1 MRLKSKTTTESLLRV
16 LVWDEN
22 PGHVPQAVYPEGIRE
37 TLAQLLRAQFLSTP
51 CFNGSPESAWAINTA
66 HLDQP
71 EQGLPDALLAETDV
85 LVWWAHLRH
94 AELSDNR
101 TAAIVEAVE
110 TRGLGLVVL
119 HSAHYAKPFLQLLKA
134 TGHLK
139 GGWHEIGQPEEIR
152 VCAPQ
157 HPIAQGIS
165 DFTLPAEEMYGAPFE
180 VPAPECLVFQSYFPQ
195 AQRFFPSGLAWS
207 VGAGI
212 DPNFASGPGGG
223 LGQGEGQGRIF
234 YFRPGHEAHPTYFH
248 PQVQAL
254 LLNAVCW
261 AGHRI

>member
-1 MRLKSKTTTESLLRV
+1 MPLQLKTNPESPLRV

-22 PGHVPQAVYPEGIRE
+22 PGHVPEAIYPEGMRE
-37 TLAQLLRAQFLSTP
+37 TLARVLREKGLNGLREIP
-51 CFNGSPESAWAINTA
+51 CALQTA

-94 AELSDNR
+94 AELSDSR
-101 TAAIVEAVE
+101 TAAIVKAVE

-119 HSAHYAKPFLQLLKA
+119 HSAHYAKPFLQLLKT

-139 GGWHEIGQPEEIR
+139 GGWHENGQPEEIR

-165 DFTLPAEEMYGAPFE
+165 DFTLPAEEMYGAPFD

-223 LGQGEGQGRIF
+223 QGQGEGQGRIF

-254 LLNAVCW
+254 LFNAVCW